1 MSGITDRARDGT
13 MGNKKFSLIL
23 LFILF
28 WILLFWGTGT
38 GGFFVKGSGYSIL
51 PSFYGIGMGLAVGIV
66 LAIIAVRFKERIL
79 LKAAHASKIE
89 SRRYPKLL
97 ETVKQYAKKYRVPT
111 PHVYSTP
118 EMLPNFYIFG
128 SSLKNLNIVFTRG
141 FLDLGHPEYI
151 STAIAWAITAEKH
164 GYLKNRTVGSALA
177 YMMMF
182 PAKIWDFLSLGSGS
196 RYNIMNL
203 IFLLPF
209 APLAALIVHMAGVK
223 EEIGIIDSHTT
234 DMTGDQGYL
243 GVTFIEIEKNL
254 SNFIVDTDLALVPLF
269 VAPPRCSNFYYTLFR
284 PFPPLQKRI
293 KRLSMARK
301 HARKV

>member
-1 MSGITDRARDGT
+1 MR
-13 MGNKKFSLIL
+13 NKEFSLIFF
-23 LFILF
+23 FILF
-28 WILLFWGTGT
+28 WILLFWGTGI
-38 GGFFVKGSGYSIL
+38 GGIFVKGSGYSFL
-51 PSFYGIGMGLAVGIV
+51 PSLYGIGIGLVIGII
-66 LAIIAVRFKERIL
+66 LAIIAVRFKVRIIL
-79 LKAAHASKIE
+79 RAARASNIHGG
-89 SRRYPKLL
+89 RYAELL
-97 ETVKQYAKKYRVPT
+97 ETVNKYARKYRIPI
-111 PHVYSTP
+111 PHIYSTP

-128 SSLKNLNIVFTRG
+128 SSLENLNIVFTRG
-141 FLDLGHPEYI
+141 FLDLGRPEYI

-164 GYLKNRTVGSALA
+164 GHLRNRTMGSALA

-182 PAKIWDFLSLGSGS
+182 PAKIWDFLSQGSGS

-209 APLAALIVHMAGVK
+209 APLAAVIVHMGGVK

-243 GVTFIEIEKNL
+243 GVTFMEIEKNL
-254 SNFIVDTDLALVPLF
+254 SNYIVDTDLALVPLF
-269 VAPPRCSNFYYTLFR
+269 VTPPRCSNFYYTLFR
-284 PFPPLQKRI
+284 PFPPIQKRI

>member
-1 MSGITDRARDGT
+1 M
-13 MGNKKFSLIL
+13 

-28 WILLFWGTGT
+28 WILLLWGTGI
-38 GGFFVKGSGYSIL
+38 GGIFVKGSGYSML
-51 PSFYGIGMGLAVGIV
+51 PSLYGMGIGLVIGIILAT
-66 LAIIAVRFKERIL
+66 IAVRFKVRIL
-79 LKAAHASKIE
+79 LKVARASKIQGG
-89 SRRYPKLL
+89 RYPELL
-97 ETVKQYAKKYRVPT
+97 ETVNKYARKYRVPI
-111 PHVYSTP
+111 PDIYSTP

-128 SSLKNLNIVFTRG
+128 SSLDNLNIVFTRG
-141 FLDLGHPEYI
+141 FLDLARPEYI
-151 STAIAWAITAEKH
+151 SAAIAWAITAEKH
-164 GYLKNRTVGSALA
+164 GHLKNRTVGSALA

-182 PAKIWDFLSLGSGS
+182 PAKIWDFISLGSGS

-209 APLAALIVHMAGVK
+209 APLAALIVHMAGIK
-223 EEIGIIDSHTT
+223 EEINIIDSHTT

-254 SNFIVDTDLALVPLF
+254 SSFIVDTDLALVPLF
-269 VAPPRCSNFYYTLFR
+269 VAPPRCSNIYYTLFR